1 MSYGTYNQYDSRW
14 GGKNYNGSSTMAAA
28 GCGPTSCAN
37 ILHNIDPSITPITT
51 MKYMQTHGDKEHKT
65 FAIYGNGTAWNGIT
79 QCLKYYGAQDV
90 QRPTKMSDVWSFL
103 SKDYA
108 AIFLMIYRKGL
119 PGPTWTTGGHYIAIV
134 DYKVKNSKH
143 YVRVEDCGGR
153 GHDGWYC
160 YETQMRGWIS
170 KVWTCLAQPKE
181 IKPIVKPTDKYNGI
195 VPEPTL
201 KKDSKGDDVKNLQ
214 RFLTWYGIKCSIDGS
229 FGEKTK
235 EAVQVFQK
243 TEGLAT
249 DGTYG
254 KKSAAAAKAYQKNT
268 SAPVPTPTPDSDLP
282 KKCIDVS
289 YWQGK
294 ISVENW
300 KKIKKTCG
308 YAICRT
314 SYTSQSK
321 FALSKDSTFATNFK
335 NAQAAGLKV
344 GAYHYS
350 QAITVAEAKKEA
362 EYMCEILKNYSPN
375 FYVVCDFE
383 YGGRLNSKIGS
394 KASNIANAF
403 CDVVKAYGYEPC
415 IYANTSTLNSNLTNP
430 RYPIWVAQYNDKCTY
445 KGNKV
450 MWQYTSKGRVDG
462 IEAKNTNSGSAN
474 VDLSHVYI
482 VPKENVPS
490 PSPVVTQT
498 TYKGD
503 FPNLVTHSGQK
514 LAYVAKELAWPKGTK
529 KATYAYGTGDATN
542 AFKKALNKGG
552 LFVFDFYTKF
562 KLENWNETLYEQ
574 GLDMDYVKLIQPKF
588 GKSVINEMYYVKK
601 GKDAYEKTGNIQVE
615 SYFDNDEILNLLK
628 KKVADVKRSS
638 TRKVEKRTKLSY
650 GEDPNKIWNK
660 GLSRNEK
667 DHYYINPNSTFV
679 LNFLNQFEDKDRSK
693 ILRFIEVIS
702 SSLPFDDIYNSVCNK
717 KNETQLSEEQL
728 DTLVMV
734 GVSMFEQIRQ
744 IRQCTNEKAFEILC
758 QTEPFNSEVVSAK
771 VWERV
776 NHD

>member
-542 AFKKALNKGG
+542 AFKKALNKVYPDRKSWGAQPRVG
-552 LFVFDFYTKF
+552 ASCDVGSGTAIRYS
-562 KLENWNETLYEQ
+562 
-574 GLDMDYVKLIQPKF
+574 GLDTKIPRGLAQQIPHLAKSSLWKATSLKKTSEMQPGDVGIYLKPNGNGHIWIGLGDKLIAEANYK
-588 GKSVINEMYYVKK
+588 GKCYFHIDTDNYTSTNKKTFIIYRSTKASAIKKGDKGTEVKK
-601 GKDAYEKTGNIQVE
+601 LQK
-615 SYFDNDEILNLLK
+615 
-628 KKVADVKRSS
+628 
-638 TRKVEKRTKLSY
+638 
-650 GEDPNKIWNK
+650 
-660 GLSRNEK
+660 
-667 DHYYINPNSTFV
+667 
-679 LNFLNQFEDKDRSK
+679 FLNWAG
-693 ILRFIEVIS
+693 
-702 SSLPFDDIYNSVCNK
+702 FDCGSADGNA
-717 KNETQLSEEQL
+717 
-728 DTLVMV
+728 
-734 GVSMFEQIRQ
+734 GVKTENAI
-744 IRQCTNEKAFEILC
+744 KAF
-758 QTEPFNSEVVSAK
+758 QTSVGLTPDGTFGSKSLTEAEK
-771 VWERV
+771 VKK
-776 NHD
+776 